1 MRERAEKVGG
11 KLNIW
16 SRAAT
21 GTEIELEI
29 HTTVADTRDLSFC
42 FLSKVPRADVWVPI
56 FGEEESEVAFQIDG
70 RRSSRRQAPKWLIQS
85 YRGLR

>member
-11 KLNIW
+11 KLNIL

-29 HTTVADTRDLSFC
+29 HTTVADTRDLSFR
-42 FLSKVPRADVWVPI
+42 FLSQVPRADAWAPI
-56 FGEEESEVAFQIDG
+56 FGEEKSEGAFQRDG
-70 RRSSRRQAPKWLIQS
+70 RRSSRRQAPKRPVQS